1 MTPTPP
7 SSSTNSILIQALPDK
22 ETMLT
27 KAMNDVTVPKASRY
41 GPDIC
46 AFIVRII
53 IVVAIIHY
61 FKN

>member
-1 MTPTPP
+1 MTPASP
-7 SSSTNSILIQALPDK
+7 SSSTNSDLIRALPDK

-27 KAMNDVTVPKASRY
+27 KATNDVTVPKANRY

-53 IVVAIIHY
+53 FIVAIIHY
-61 FKN
+61 LNN